1 MNKFPWVSYI
11 VTLLFYAAIAV
22 LVIIVVGLLPK
33 PQMVQMT
40 PEQQQQYVEQQK
52 NNQIQAIA
60 SQILARVSNLMTLPV
75 GVPDISVIN
84 DATSFIANNPVF
96 AGAVNGDVIL
106 SYPDRI
112 IVYSMQTNK
121 IINSVY
127 IPASARPKPAPQ
139 AAPQNNIQK
148 AGDVNTPQSAPVVE
162 NQNDKSLKTN

>member
-1 MNKFPWVSYI
+1 MPKFPWISYT
-11 VTLLFYAAIAV
+11 VTLTFYAVIAI
-22 LVIIVVGLLPK
+22 LIIIVVGLLPR
-33 PQMVQMT
+33 PEMVQLT
-40 PEQQQQYVEQQK
+40 PEQQQQYMDQQK

-60 SQILARVSNLMTLPV
+60 SQIITRVSNLMTLPV
-75 GVPDISVIN
+75 GTPEISVIN

-127 IPASARPKPAPQ
+127 IPASARPKQQQQPVQQQQTVTPV
-139 AAPQNNIQK
+139 PTQK
-148 AGDVNTPQSAPVVE
+148 TTPDSATTNAQSE
-162 NQNDKSLKTN
+162 TN